1 MRIFTYRKVSVWT
14 AILSLL
20 TVLQLYSSRR
30 EIRDLEMK
38 VAGGRVLR
46 NVG

>member
-1 MRIFTYRKVSVWT
+1 MKVSVWIAT
-14 AILSLL
+14 LTVTVL

-30 EIRDLEMK
+30 EMRDLEMK